1 MAIPSSGPLTFSA
14 IQTEFGGSNP
24 IGLNEYYAGG
34 ANVPAG
40 TSGTYG
46 AVPSSGTIS
55 VRNFYGTSDITPAGQ
70 IEYTR
75 SISSGPTTLSWT
87 CPVGVTSVSVL
98 IIAWG
103 RNGGTAA
110 FTCCNWRGG
119 VGGPGGGLVYINNLS
134 VTPGNSY
141 TLGFADPAQ
150 NDRFYFGTQANG
162 YAQQGSNP
170 GSGGTQNISGGLGVG
185 GSGRGQGGTGRF
197 SGSGGGSPSN
207 ANGGGGGGGP
217 GYSPIPSFNDDGRGG
232 STRGSGN
239 AGGASPR
246 SGGGG
251 GAGSESG
258 YNNGGGAAGGGGT
271 GALGLGSPGAGG
283 TWSDPTSNG
292 GAGGSGGTAGGTVS
306 SYVTQKT
313 GGAGGNYG
321 AGGGGGGGSGGTGG
335 AGGQAIIRIIWAGG
349 TGITREYPS
358 TNTGNL

>member
-1 MAIPSSGPLTFSA
+1 MAIPSSGPVSFST

-24 IGLNEYYAGG
+24 ISMNEYYAGG

-110 FTCCNWRGG
+110 FTCCNYRGG

-134 VTPGNSY
+134 VTPGTSY

-170 GSGGTQNISGGLGVG
+170 GFGGTSNISGGLGVG

-197 SGSGGGSPSN
+197 SSSGGGSPSN
-207 ANGGGGGGGP
+207 ANGGGGGGGRA
-217 GYSPIPSFNDDGRGG
+217 IPLYPVVVTMDEAELLGVVEMLVVQ
-232 STRGSGN
+232 
-239 AGGASPR
+239 AQEAV
-246 SGGGG
+246 
-251 GAGSESG
+251 AV
-258 YNNGGGAAGGGGT
+258 AA
-271 GALGLGSPGAGG
+271 L
-283 TWSDPTSNG
+283 
-292 GAGGSGGTAGGTVS
+292 V
-306 SYVTQKT
+306 QKVDSAMVVVPQVEVVQ
-313 GGAGGNYG
+313 GH
-321 AGGGGGGGSGGTGG
+321 
-335 AGGQAIIRIIWAGG
+335 
-349 TGITREYPS
+349 
-358 TNTGNL
+358 